1 MNAIAALGRLAPAAL
16 LAAALAGCGG
26 GGGGSDAAEPEL
38 APGAVRDTT
47 AYSSAGNASL
57 VAPAENAA
65 VTTRSMSLRGTT
77 LSYTATAGHLNARDP
92 RSGAEQATMFYVA
105 YTVAGAPPA
114 TRPLVFFYNGGPGSA
129 SVWLHLGS
137 FAPRRIVTS
146 APASTVPLPYQL
158 VDNAESLVDVADL
171 VFVDAVGSGYSQAI
185 APFTNQSFWSVG
197 ADAAL
202 MRDFIARYAAVN
214 GRADSPTFLFGE
226 SYGTTRSAV
235 LADLMLAAGMR
246 LDGVVLQSAILDYN
260 ANCGVFSPREVS
272 CEGFLPSYGMTGAW
286 FGLTTPPH
294 NDADAYAEALRTFA
308 ATTYRPAVEAYVAT
322 RTPAL
327 PGLIDQLVASTGAPA
342 PLWETNLDL
351 DAETYRRQLLP
362 GRLMGRYDARIVAD
376 HGSALARGGDPSST
390 LITAPFAAAMQ
401 QVLSQELLYVASAG
415 YTQLSNAI
423 ATWDFRHDGRALPDA
438 IPDLAAALA
447 RKPDL
452 RVFAVSGHHDLATP
466 FRQTELDLAR
476 LGARPG
482 LFARAYPGGHMT
494 YLDDASRARLHA
506 DLSAF
511 VTGGSPWPSPAAAA
525 AAPPSTAGDARST
538 ASRRVDRAARI
549 AADVDVDDRRAQA
562 QGGDPWVPPALR
574 VPPAAP
580 SPSGA
585 ALERLVRQKIAERHQ
600 DVYR

>member
-1 MNAIAALGRLAPAAL
+1 VSSCAALSR
-16 LAAALAGCGG
+16 LAAAGLLAIALVACGG
-26 GGGGSDAAEPEL
+26 GGGEDGADLAPL

-57 VAPAENAA
+57 ASASENAA
-65 VTTRSMSLRGTT
+65 VTTRSIALGGATVT
-77 LSYTATAGHLNARDP
+77 YTATAGHLIARHPSTGVD
-92 RSGAEQATMFYVA
+92 QASMFYVA
-105 YTVAGAPPA
+105 YTVAGVAPA

-137 FAPRRIVTS
+137 FGPRRIVTS
-146 APASTVPLPYQL
+146 APSTTVPLPFQM

-185 APFTNQSFWSVG
+185 APFTNQSFWGVG

-202 MRDFIARYAAVN
+202 MRDFIARYAAAN
-214 GRADSPTFLFGE
+214 GRADSPTYLFGE

-246 LDGVVLQSAILDYN
+246 LDGVVLLSSILDYN
-260 ANCGVFSPREVS
+260 ANCGVFAPRQVS

-286 FGLTTPPH
+286 FGLTAPPRS
-294 NDADAYAEALRTFA
+294 DADAYAEELRSFS

-322 RTPAL
+322 RAPAP
-327 PGLIDQLVASTGAPA
+327 PGLIDQLVARTGAAA
-342 PLWETNLDL
+342 PLWQANLDL
-351 DAETYRRQLLP
+351 DPTTYRSEVLP

-376 HGSALARGGDPSST
+376 NGSALARHNDPSAT
-390 LITAPFAAAMQ
+390 VIAAPFAAAMQ
-401 QVLSQELLYVASAG
+401 QVLNEELRYSASAS

-423 ATWDFRHDGRALPDA
+423 ATWDFRHDGRALPDT

-447 RKPDL
+447 RKPSL
-452 RVFAVSGHHDLATP
+452 RVFSVSGHHDLATP

-476 LGARPG
+476 LGAAPG
-482 LFARAYPGGHMT
+482 VLVRAYPGGHMT
-494 YLDDASRARLHA
+494 YLDDTSRVRLRA
-506 DLSAF
+506 DLGAFLTGTALPAATDAGKAAAGAASAF
-511 VTGGSPWPSPAAAA
+511 TRPLPSLGPAPTL
-525 AAPPSTAGDARST
+525 APDDAR
-538 ASRRVDRAARI
+538 DRSAL
-549 AADVDVDDRRAQA
+549 A
-562 QGGDPWVPPALR
+562 QGGDPWIPPGLR
-574 VPPAAP
+574 VAPAAP

-585 ALERLVRQKIAERHQ
+585 ALDRLVRQKIAERNR